1 MPEDVPVG
9 GRDERG
15 TGMQQL
21 KRFWAGLLRWV
32 TYQPSR
38 RYMRGGR

>member
-1 MPEDVPVG
+1 MGAEMK
-9 GRDERG
+9 RG

-21 KRFWAGLLRWV
+21 KRFWAGLLHWM